1 MLTSHAFRRY
11 NRYGI
16 NLALE
21 TTFASEN
28 IFELHAEKF
37 VPPVEKELIRE
48 LNSVAIDINSKNEEI
63 ENKAREH
70 SRPWMNFLDR
80 VKTFANWNQQKK

>member
-1 MLTSHAFRRY
+1 MLTTHAFRRY

-21 TTFASEN
+21 ASFTSEN
-28 IFELHAEKF
+28 IFENHAEKF
-37 VPPVEKELIRE
+37 EPPVEKELIRE
-48 LNSVAIDINSKNEEI
+48 LNRVIIDINSKNEEI

-70 SRPWMNFLDR
+70 NRPWMNFHDR
-80 VKTFANWNQQKK
+80 V